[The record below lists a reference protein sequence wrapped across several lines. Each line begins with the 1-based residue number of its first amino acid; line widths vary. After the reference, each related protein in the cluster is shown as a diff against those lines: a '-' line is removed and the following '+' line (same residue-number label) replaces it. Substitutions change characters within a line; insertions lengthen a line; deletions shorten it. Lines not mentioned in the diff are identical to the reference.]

1 MGNVVI
7 WVTSEVIEHIWEDAV
22 IHDVTEISY
31 GRPGKRPEIKHS
43 DDPATQFLTAFSE
56 LGPATV
62 TEYVSLLV
70 SSGNLM
76 NPADIEPSVLPTIAG
91 GASS

>member
-7 WVTSEVIEHIWEDAV
+7 WVTSEETEHIWADV
-22 IHDVTEISY
+22 IHDVIEIPY
-31 GRPGKRPEIKHS
+31 DRPGKRPEIKHS
-43 DDPATQFLTAFSE
+43 DDPVTQFLTAVSE

-62 TEYVSLLV
+62 TEYVSLLL
-70 SSGNLM
+70 SSGKRT
-76 NPADIEPSVLPTIAG
+76 NPAVIEPSVLPAIVG